1 MYSQL
6 ESILISYV
14 KTLNEIKNLQPNNSD
29 IRTIISNSVKEIET
43 HGGKVRAIEN
53 NLSLVQVEELNIR
66 CRL

>member
-14 KTLNEIKNLQPNNSD
+14 NTLNEIKNLRPNNSE

-43 HGGKVRAIEN
+43 YGGKVRIVED
-53 NLSLVQVEELNIR
+53 NLSLVQVDEKHMR
-66 CRL
+66 SRL